1 VLSAVINRDYL
12 TPPKDATSF
21 YISVPSMYRPVN
33 FTIPEY
39 ISTNFDEAEKAY
51 RGAKSF

>member
-1 VLSAVINRDYL
+1 MMKVKEIVKELKFFERN
-12 TPPKDATSF
+12 K
-21 YISVPSMYRPVN
+21 RPVN